1 MKMFVELTRQS
12 VRTQTSPFS
21 IKNEVRF
28 ATEMEN
34 KLYVRVFY
42 NMQSFDNLIKFDNL
56 LVQLM
61 IKN

>member
-34 KLYVRVFY
+34 ELYVRVFY
-42 NMQSFDNLIKFDNL
+42 EMQSFDNIICSFS
-56 LVQLM
+56 
-61 IKN
+61 